1 MTAGGRCSFLRAACC
16 ERIVK
21 WCKLTIKEGD
31 QGNERKTKVICK
43 HRLSGVASVSEW
55 VRRESWDER
64 NEKGRGGEGRKE
76 NCFLFTVW
84 TGGPKGRDHNFFGK
98 FSHPNIV
105 LYQEPINMMGSCLY
119 AAPAVNNFLVSPSS
133 CKHIYLCL
141 CTIYFSVF
149 SLCKQLISKFS
160 NPPPPTSSK
169 KLWSVP
175 KSVPW
180 VPRTFLARFPVSVKQ
195 GG

>member
-31 QGNERKTKVICK
+31 QGNERKTKVICE
-43 HRLSGVASVSEW
+43 HRLSCVASVSEW

-76 NCFLFTVW
+76 NSFLFTVW
-84 TGGPKGRDHNFFGK
+84 TGGLLRDGTIIVLTGRVGGVGK
-98 FSHPNIV
+98 FSHSNIV
-105 LYQEPINMMGSCLY
+105 LY

-141 CTIYFSVF
+141 HTIYFSVY
-149 SLCKQLISKFS
+149 SLCKQFISKFS
-160 NPPPPTSSK
+160 KPPPPPHLVK
-169 KLWSVP
+169 KIMVRP
-175 KSVPW
+175 
-180 VPRTFLARFPVSVKQ
+180 
-195 GG
+195 